1 MTEHGYKANQD
12 PYCYPHTSVPRNRL
26 GFRTQNELDNHETL
40 ATASRFA
47 DPFPAGT
54 FDITHYRAIHKHL
67 FHDVFDWAGEY
78 RTVRIGKGGS
88 MFCYPEYIESEMH
101 RLFEKRG
108 QGLLDVSMT
117 RAEYAKRA
125 SLFLADLNAIHPF
138 REGNGRAQLAY
149 LTLLSAQVGHP
160 LSKDSFEPKKFLE
173 AMIASF
179 QGDATLLER
188 CIMGEHNP

>member
-1 MTEHGYKANQD
+1 MTDHGYTASQD
-12 PYCYPHTSVPRNRL
+12 LYCYPLTTVLRNKL
-26 GFRTQNELDNHETL
+26 GFRTQAELDNHEAL

-47 DPFPAGT
+47 DPFPEGT
-54 FDITHYRAIHKHL
+54 FDIAHYRAIHKHL

-78 RTVRIGKGGS
+78 RTVRIGKGGN
-88 MFCYPEYIESEMH
+88 MFCYPEYIESEMNS
-101 RLFEKRG
+101 LFEKLG
-108 QGLLDVSMT
+108 QQLLGEQLQ

-125 SLFLADLNAIHPF
+125 SLFLAELNAIHPF

-160 LSKDSFEPKKFLE
+160 LRQDGFEPKKFLE

-179 QGDATLLER
+179 QGDVTLLER
-188 CIMGEHNP
+188 CITGNHNP

>member
-1 MTEHGYKANQD
+1 MTDHGYKSNQD
-12 PYCYPHTSVPRNRL
+12 PYCYPQTSVLRNRL
-26 GFRTQNELDNHETL
+26 GFCTQNELDNHEAL

-78 RTVRIGKGGS
+78 QTVRIGKGGN
-88 MFCYPEYIESEMH
+88 MFCYPEYIESEMK

-108 QGLLDVSMT
+108 QRLLDGPNT
-117 RAEYAKRA
+117 RAQYAKRA
-125 SLFLADLNAIHPF
+125 SQCLAELNAIHPF

-149 LTLLSAQVGHP
+149 LTLLSTHIGHP
-160 LSKDSFEPKKFLE
+160 LRQDTFESKKFLE
-173 AMIASF
+173 TMIASF
-179 QGDATLLER
+179 RSNATLLER
-188 CIMGEHNP
+188 CITGEYNP